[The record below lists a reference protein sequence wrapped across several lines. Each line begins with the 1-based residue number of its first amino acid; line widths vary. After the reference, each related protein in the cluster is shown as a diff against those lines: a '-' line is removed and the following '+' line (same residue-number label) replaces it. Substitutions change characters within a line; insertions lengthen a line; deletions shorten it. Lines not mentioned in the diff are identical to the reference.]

1 MHKCSSILTPSVGH
15 LSLLYSPILAKCSD
29 EKFTI
34 SPWDPFDYLPPLKL
48 TLFSRYI
55 ASCNLTFIFFSGLE
69 SHKWT
74 HCFSTWW
81 LFNLIQH
88 SSSQVLS
95 KFNIFSFYGYHSHKV
110 FKQTQQSGFFPW
122 HLFQFVSLTLT
133 QQNTLDGL
141 TSTGYHIISIL

>member
-55 ASCNLTFIFFSGLE
+55 ASCNLTFIFFLDLNHTNELTAFLHDG
-69 SHKWT
+69 
-74 HCFSTWW
+74 FSTSYSIPPPR
-81 LFNLIQH
+81 FFP
-88 SSSQVLS
+88 SS
-95 KFNIFSFYGYHSHKV
+95 IFSAFMVTILIKFSSKLNSLDSFHDISSNLSV
-110 FKQTQQSGFFPW
+110 W
-122 HLFQFVSLTLT
+122 HWL
-133 QQNTLDGL
+133 NR
-141 TSTGYHIISIL
+141 ILWMV